1 MKLHKLT
8 VKNFMPYKGEVSV
21 EFPKDDYRNVMIILG
36 ENMRGKTSLL
46 NSIRWGFYG
55 KALGRHS
62 RPIALQEIVNSEA
75 AFEDDWR
82 VEVEIQFEANGYLYD
97 LRRKATRKHM
107 VATPSRPEDF
117 TVSLHLSRDGE
128 VLRGD
133 QIEAEIA
140 QFAPEQI
147 SRFFLFDGELL
158 QEYESLLIEGS
169 EQGRQ
174 IKEVIEEVLGVP
186 ALKNGRAEIGAI
198 LKTAT
203 KKQNQEIQHIQ
214 GLEKQAERQ
223 RELSVRQDALERD
236 LEDQLNRLE
245 ETRSRR
251 IALDDDLDAGA
262 ALLAA
267 KGRLDALKAQSKNLE
282 ETCSVKEVE
291 RKSILA
297 QAWRDLLDLRL
308 EVRRQQLVR
317 QQEELHQKL
326 KEHGKIQSKVA
337 DLRSLLDT
345 RECPTCK
352 QEMSEQY
359 RGTVGADLGT
369 LELKLEALTDC
380 GSELQVVS
388 AKLESLN
395 KIRGINARDRL
406 EQIDKDLQKAYVNL
420 TRVENDIETI
430 NDEIAEQDPSELARK
445 RVIRDRLL
453 QEEAGHQTSILTVK
467 KEIDQVRD
475 ELAVAQKTIESLAP
489 NRSQKSTIKVS
500 MLSDIERIFA
510 ASIEALRDRL
520 KEKVETLS
528 SDAFRQMTTQKKY
541 KGLSINNNYGLKI
554 IDERNQ
560 QVPLRSAGAEQ
571 IVALSLIDG
580 LNRIGRSI
588 GPVIMDTP
596 FGRLDLK
603 HRDNILSY
611 MPSVTSQFVLLVHSG
626 EIRPETDLEA
636 VKSRIGAVYSINEI
650 SPTCSTIEKASL

>member
-8 VKNFMPYKGEVSV
+8 MKNFMPYKGEVSV
-21 EFPKDDYRNVMIILG
+21 DFPKDDYRNVMIILG

-62 RPIALQEIVNSEA
+62 RPIALHEVVNSEA
-75 AFEDDWR
+75 ALEDDWR
-82 VEVEIQFEANGYLYD
+82 VEVELQFEANGFLYD

-117 TVSLHLSRDGE
+117 TVSLHLSRNGE

-174 IKEVIEEVLGVP
+174 IKEVIEQVLGVP

-223 RELSVRQDALERD
+223 RDLSVRQDALERD
-236 LEDQLNRLE
+236 LEAQLIQLE

-267 KGRLDALKAQSKNLE
+267 KGRLDALKMQSKNLE
-282 ETCSVKEVE
+282 EMCSAKEQE

-308 EVRRQQLVR
+308 EVRRQQLIR
-317 QQEELHQKL
+317 QQEDLHQKM
-326 KEHGKIQSKVA
+326 KEHGKIQSKVS

-359 RGTVGADLGT
+359 RGTVGADLGA
-369 LELKLEALTDC
+369 LELKLDALTDC
-380 GSELQVVS
+380 GAELQFVS

-395 KIRGINARDRL
+395 KIRGISACDRL

-420 TRVENDIETI
+420 TRVENDIEAI
-430 NDEIAEQDPSELARK
+430 NDEIAEQDPAELARK

-453 QEEAGHQTSILTVK
+453 QEEAGYQTSISTVK
-467 KEIDQVRD
+467 KEIEQVRD

-489 NRSQKSTIKVS
+489 HRSQKSTIKVS
-500 MLSDIERIFA
+500 MLSDLERIFA
-510 ASIEALRDRL
+510 TSIEALRDRL
-520 KEKVETLS
+520 KEKVEALS
-528 SDAFRQMTTQKKY
+528 SDAFRQMTTQSRY
-541 KGLSINNNYGLKI
+541 KGLSINNNYGLTI

-580 LNRIGRSI
+580 LNRIGRAI

-596 FGRLDLK
+596 FGRLDLS

-636 VKSRIGAVYSINEI
+636 VKSRVGAVYSINEI